1 MLSIKHHSLND
12 TFHDHKANAGIA
24 ANDKNEEELHE
35 LLIEGWQNNQMHIL
49 NTKNKCWHGLYLRT
63 EADICT
69 YTQAIYLA

>member
-35 LLIEGWQNNQMHIL
+35 LLIEG
-49 NTKNKCWHGLYLRT
+49 
-63 EADICT
+63 
-69 YTQAIYLA
+69 

>member
-35 LLIEGWQNNQMHIL
+35 LLIEGYLIL
-49 NTKNKCWHGLYLRT
+49 LLIFIITHELSQVYGLC
-63 EADICT
+63 ICA
-69 YTQAIYLA
+69 YVCLCSQV